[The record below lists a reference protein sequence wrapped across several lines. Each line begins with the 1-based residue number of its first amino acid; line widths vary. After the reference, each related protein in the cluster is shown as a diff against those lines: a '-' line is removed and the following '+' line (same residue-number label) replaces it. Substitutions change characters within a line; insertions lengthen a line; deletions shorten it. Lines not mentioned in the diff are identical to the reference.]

1 MNTLFINLM
10 SSAITLFTGDIQNPE
25 YMTARPL
32 QTKITEVQM
41 KEHATTVYFSVP
53 CKAGDRGNMPSAYYL
68 SDEKDHHYKTLG
80 STGVVLDSIYTFDTD
95 TTWCFS
101 VDFEKLPETCR
112 EFDCIDG
119 TLAYGAENFYRIRQG
134 KTDNVTNE
142 QKPVDAWRTESVF
155 PESSFQIGEVTLSG
169 HITGMQTDSVSIF
182 LPNLYG
188 MSYHFQYYHHKR
200 IHHMRVRPDGSFEIK
215 LPVDGPC
222 WTDVYLSKD
231 KMWIPIILLP
241 GDHLEVNI
249 ENCGQRDMKVTYG
262 GASSKFSNFLNH
274 IPLLPI
280 YSFPDDAGEG
290 YDKKVETEYDNL
302 MSLCEYLSAKHGFT
316 AGERNLL
323 RTECCMYLG
332 YKYLFYMSEMWHA
345 KKPMPAYTFLKHLPY
360 GSPDVM
366 TVPSMTVVPSWLRY
380 IFTDIADG
388 LAEETPYLTSLY
400 DYLTQSFDRLR
411 ELSALP
417 SGHIN
422 YIVDH
427 YRLYMLSDIKMDNV
441 PDENKAKY
449 LQLISICTD
458 NMKSTLHKQMTKR
471 ALEE

>member
-1 MNTLFINLM
+1 MNTLLINFL
-10 SSAITLFTGDIQNPE
+10 SSAISLFSGDIQNPE
-25 YMTARPL
+25 YITARPL

-134 KTDNVTNE
+134 KTDNGTKG

-182 LPNLYG
+182 LPHQYG
-188 MSYHFQYYHHKR
+188 MSYHSPHYQHKTIR
-200 IHHMRVRPDGSFEIK
+200 HMRVRPDGSFDIK
-215 LPVDGPC
+215 LPIYGPC
-222 WTDVYLSKD
+222 WTGVYLSKD

-262 GASSKFSNFLNH
+262 GASAKFSNFLNH

-290 YDKKVETEYDNL
+290 YDKKVETEYDHL
-302 MSLCEYLSAKHGFT
+302 MSLCEYLSAKHGFS

-332 YKYLFYMSEMWHA
+332 YKYLYYMAEMRHA

-400 DYLTQSFDRLR
+400 DYLTRSFDRLR

-422 YIVDH
+422 YIYDH
-427 YRLYMLSDIKMDNV
+427 YRLHMLSDIKMDSV